1 MADKSNG
8 QGKIKFEE
16 IQSQIDNLKNI
27 GSEFGATKDKALD
40 GSAHAEKAKE
50 AGVAFKD
57 KVLST
62 MKGIVAIAI
71 LGILAQAFF
80 PWWTITVVG
89 LGVGFWIADTPGR
102 SFFYGFLSMFLVWSI
117 YATYQSVANG
127 GLMTNTISAML
138 GGKVSGTQLIYATG
152 ILGGT
157 VTGLATVAGT
167 LLRELLKK

>member
-1 MADKSNG
+1 MADKS
-8 QGKIKFEE
+8 QDRIKFEE

-27 GSEFGATKDKALD
+27 DGEFGAIKDKALD

-62 MKGIVAIAI
+62 MKGIIAIAV
-71 LGILAQAFF
+71 LGILAQAFL
-80 PWWTITVVG
+80 PWWTIAVVG
-89 LGVGFWIADTPGR
+89 LGVGFWIGDTAGR

-117 YATYQSVANG
+117 YAVYQSIANG
-127 GLMTNTISAML
+127 GLMTNTISGML

-152 ILGGT
+152 VLGGT
-157 VTGLATVAGT
+157 VTGLATVAGA
-167 LLRELLKK
+167 LLKELLKK